1 MLSSCADTCN
11 WLRAVHV
18 LVVVS
23 EVLLLHVPVAVDDNW
38 LRAVHVLVVVSEV
51 LLLHVPVAVDDGLAL
66 G

>member
-1 MLSSCADTCN
+1 MLSISSCADN

-51 LLLHVPVAVDDGLAL
+51 LLLYVPVAVDDGLAL